1 MSLFFGP
8 FNRGSN
14 RVQLGEVEMISSKM
28 HLFLLTI
35 IFLEAGVYA
44 YEATPGKDV
53 MGDAPWVVAIDK
65 PIPFL
70 WVFHDCNQN
79 DVDELHC
86 IACLLYTSPSPRD

>member
-1 MSLFFGP
+1 
-8 FNRGSN
+8 
-14 RVQLGEVEMISSKM
+14 MIRSKM
-28 HLFLLTI
+28 HLFLTI

-86 IACLLYTSPSPRD
+86 IAIYDINRWHKKICKWYKVDTRVK